1 MLHWNPLSS
10 ETCFSVRMEIVRAR
24 HRLRLKI
31 LAQLRT
37 TTDLLADAELL
48 NNGFVALGVVGFK
61 VIEQAPTLTHQ
72 HQKPAPGS
80 MILFVRLKVLG
91 QTANAFAQDGNLNLR
106 AASVAFM
113 RAVEADNLLFLL
125 LR

>member
-10 ETCFSVRMEIVRAR
+10 ETCFSARMESSGRDTAS
-24 HRLRLKI
+24 RLKI

-61 VIEQAPTLTHQ
+61 VIEQAATLTHQ

-80 MILFVRLKVLG
+80 MILLVRLKVLG
-91 QTANAFAQDGNLNLR
+91 QTANAFAQDGNLDFR

>member
-1 MLHWNPLSS
+1 MLQCANGKSS
-10 ETCFSVRMEIVRAR
+10 GQRDTTSRS
-24 HRLRLKI
+24 KI

-61 VIEQAPTLTHQ
+61 VIEQAATLAHQ

-80 MILFVRLKVLG
+80 MIFLVRLKVLG
-91 QTANAFAQDGNLNLR
+91 QAADAFAKDGNLNFR
-106 AASVAFM
+106 TTGIAFM